1 MSRKAMLGL
10 ILGAVCLLGAVG
22 RVLHPHQPVH
32 KSDYQLEQDAAKNLA
47 AICTLKPEK
56 C

>member
-1 MSRKAMLGL
+1 MSRGKMLAL
-10 ILGAVCLLGAVG
+10 IFGAVLLLGAVG